1 MFYGKNTF
9 SMQLRD
15 YIKTMMLDFIKKRSK
30 MFNFKIFEIVSLATI
45 NSIIVTASLLLNL
58 YTVLLIKT
66 SDQTRQLDILK
77 KDAIILRNITFERV
91 KRLKSR

>member
-1 MFYGKNTF
+1 MFYGKNTL

-66 SDQTRQLDILK
+66 YDQTRQLDILK

>member
-1 MFYGKNTF
+1 MRLQKFAAYFTKMFYGKNTF
-9 SMQLRD
+9 RMQLRD

-58 YTVLLIKT
+58 YTVHLIKT
-66 SDQTRQLDILK
+66 YDQRRQLDILK
-77 KDAIILRNITFERV
+77 KDN
-91 KRLKSR
+91 

>member
-1 MFYGKNTF
+1 
-9 SMQLRD
+9 MQLRD

-66 SDQTRQLDILK
+66 YDQTRQLDILK

>member
-66 SDQTRQLDILK
+66 YDQTRQLDILK